1 ASLLTGRGLT
11 LGLPAADAVL
21 LALALFICSVSFS
34 TERTTFLTGMVH
46 IVVFFTYVFL
56 IFVP

>member
-1 ASLLTGRGLT
+1 
-11 LGLPAADAVL
+11 AVL
-21 LALALFICSVSFS
+21 MVLALFVCNVSFS

-46 IVVFFTYVFL
+46 VVVFLTYVFL